1 MSRLSLRVRLA
12 LGGLVA
18 LAVALGLAWAGLT
31 LLFERHADRALASDL
46 DEIVRQIIGG
56 LEFDPSGAVALPHP
70 PRDPRFEVS
79 FVWPLLG
86 SPRRRQDSALALAV
100 GHDAAPSRR
109 RAKRRS
115 DPLSSGHGPRR
126 KTTSRRRKT
135 YCAAAA
141 HGGRL
146 RIVVASDL
154 TRLRAA
160 RDAFARDLA
169 PSLLLLSLVLATATW
184 VQLSLGLRPLVRLRN
199 EVAAIATG
207 KRSRL
212 TESAPLE
219 VRPLVAE
226 VNALLEARDAEAAR
240 ARGRAADLAH
250 GLKTPLAALA
260 GDARRLRDGGQ
271 TEIACSIEAS
281 GETMRR
287 HVERELARARMHRGH
302 PVLAADSTSVSEVV
316 DALFGIL
323 KRTDKGASLALVND
337 APRSVRAPMER
348 ADLTEAL
355 GNVLDNAVRYAKTT
369 VRVSCQ
375 GDSEP
380 LAIVVEDDGPGI
392 EPTLEAII
400 RQRGGRLDESGGAG
414 LGLSL
419 VQDILDAYRWRMD
432 FGSSALGGLSLRL
445 ARAQ

>member
-31 LLFERHADRALASDL
+31 CCSSAMPTERLRATSTRSCGKLSADWNSIRR
-46 DEIVRQIIGG
+46 V
-56 LEFDPSGAVALPHP
+56 PSRCSSAEG
-70 PRDPRFEVS
+70 PRFKS
-79 FVWPLLG
+79 
-86 SPRRRQDSALALAV
+86 
-100 GHDAAPSRR
+100 
-109 RAKRRS
+109 
-115 DPLSSGHGPRR
+115 PLSGLYWEVLGAGKTLRSRSLWDTTLPLPDDALSEGQTHYHQVTGPDGKLLLVAERLI
-126 KTTSRRRKT
+126 
-135 YCAAAA
+135 APAAA

-146 RIVVASDL
+146 RMVVASDL

-260 GDARRLRDGGQ
+260 GDVRRLRDGGQ

-302 PVLAADSTSVSEVV
+302 PVLASDSTSISEVV

-380 LAIVVEDDGPGI
+380 LAIVVEDDAPGI
-392 EPTLEAII
+392 APNLEAII
-400 RQRGGRLDESGGAG
+400 RQRGGRLDEKGASAYPSSRISWTPIAGGWT
-414 LGLSL
+414 SDPPHSD
-419 VQDILDAYRWRMD
+419 V
-432 FGSSALGGLSLRL
+432 
-445 ARAQ
+445 

>member
-1 MSRLSLRVRLA
+1 MPSRCRIRRGTRDSKSPLSGLYWEVLGAGKTLRSRSLWDTTLPLPDDA
-12 LGGLVA
+12 LSEGQTHYHQVTGPDGKLLLVA
-18 LAVALGLAWAGLT
+18 
-31 LLFERHADRALASDL
+31 ERLIA
-46 DEIVRQIIGG
+46 
-56 LEFDPSGAVALPHP
+56 PLP
-70 PRDPRFEVS
+70 
-79 FVWPLLG
+79 
-86 SPRRRQDSALALAV
+86 
-100 GHDAAPSRR
+100 
-109 RAKRRS
+109 
-115 DPLSSGHGPRR
+115 
-126 KTTSRRRKT
+126 
-135 YCAAAA
+135 A

-146 RIVVASDL
+146 RMVVASDL
-154 TRLRAA
+154 TGSARRVTPLPGTSRRASSCC
-160 RDAFARDLA
+160 RWCSR
-169 PSLLLLSLVLATATW
+169 
-184 VQLSLGLRPLVRLRN
+184 RPPGSSS
-199 EVAAIATG
+199 ASG
-207 KRSRL
+207 CGRSCAYAMKWPRSQRANAVGL

-260 GDARRLRDGGQ
+260 GDVRRLRDGGQ

-380 LAIVVEDDGPGI
+380 LAIVIEDDGPGI
-392 EPTLEAII
+392 EQTLEAII

-432 FGSSALGGLSLRL
+432 FGSSALGGVSLRL

>member
-1 MSRLSLRVRLA
+1 MSQQELIENIYGDDEQSSNAVEV
-12 LGGLVA
+12 LV
-18 LAVALGLAWAGLT
+18 
-31 LLFERHADRALASDL
+31 
-46 DEIVRQIIGG
+46 
-56 LEFDPSGAVALPHP
+56 
-70 PRDPRFEVS
+70 
-79 FVWPLLG
+79 
-86 SPRRRQDSALALAV
+86 
-100 GHDAAPSRR
+100 
-109 RAKRRS
+109 
-115 DPLSSGHGPRR
+115 
-126 KTTSRRRKT
+126 
-135 YCAAAA
+135 
-141 HGGRL
+141 GRL
-146 RIVVASDL
+146 RRKIGGEWIEMRRGFGYL
-154 TRLRAA
+154 I
-160 RDAFARDLA
+160 
-169 PSLLLLSLVLATATW
+169 P
-184 VQLSLGLRPLVRLRN
+184 
-199 EVAAIATG
+199 
-207 KRSRL
+207 
-212 TESAPLE
+212 EST
-219 VRPLVAE
+219 
-226 VNALLEARDAEAAR
+226 AR

-260 GDARRLRDGGQ
+260 GDVRRLRDGGQ

-392 EPTLEAII
+392 EQTLEAII
-400 RQRGGRLDESGGAG
+400 RQRGGRLDERGAPRPVPRAGHSGR
-414 LGLSL
+414 LSL
-419 VQDILDAYRWRMD
+419 ADGLRILRAGRCEPAARE
-432 FGSSALGGLSLRL
+432 GAIVVL
-445 ARAQ
+445 AAFYGYPAPLQHGPVSPI